1 MFNYVKRTS
10 TVVPLIRDFAK
21 KEFKRSMGLT
31 EDKDC
36 ALKKST
42 WYLIEFVS
50 IHHQGY
56 KSKNLLTFW
65 SYFGCVQLQW
75 ELHELKDNLKTLAIT
90 KRLAPRNNWKF
101 LHGWICARARWSE
114 SCVTIGYPSG
124 PILPARDFPRVSRKK
139 KLSFRP
145 CNGCGRTWGL
155 NRVRLAEQKGATPLP
170 Y

>member
-21 KEFKRSMGLT
+21 NEVREVWDLQRI
-31 EDKDC
+31 DC
-36 ALKKST
+36 AIKVSS

-75 ELHELKDNLKTLAIT
+75 ELHELKNNLKTLAIY
-90 KRLAPRNNWKF
+90 KRLTPRNNWKF
-101 LHGWICARARWSE
+101 LDSWICMRARWSE

-139 KLSFRP
+139 KPSFRP

-155 NRVRLAEQKGATPLP
+155 NRVFFQLTN
-170 Y
+170 